1 MSGIFQTLRRRGGL
15 FLIRFGVI
23 GAQLIVLLV
32 LAALMQRSEFGAF
45 AYGWAAIQMVGS
57 LISLGGPGYLL
68 REMSARQAGPEYGP
82 APLQVLLIA
91 SAGPALLALIV
102 WFIIRSLISHNLLP
116 LPSPDFAI
124 VIVLGG
130 WLNNLVANIAVP
142 IRVSGAPN
150 TAMFYRDG
158 LGHLIVLASGFS
170 VAATAPAVSA
180 LRVLEGY
187 CALAVLVVAAGLV
200 IAALRTRTASYFGNG
215 KQRFSLAFW
224 ASGLTAMLAAQIDIL
239 IGGLF
244 LNPAHLGSYQ
254 ILRKAANLLSLPQI
268 IANWSIAVEA
278 SKAFASGDR
287 VSLRDSAREG
297 LMIAIIPAIA
307 LGVTLVLASPALFSW
322 YHIPADTNSLMTFLI
337 LTTGGLA
344 NVGFG
349 ANFLIAAQCHLEHL
363 ALRARLIAL
372 FAGAV
377 FLGCLSPALGTTG
390 VAVAM
395 ATSTTLMNVLIWLDV
410 QRRLGVDTS
419 IFSLLRHRT
428 QT

>member
-1 MSGIFQTLRRRGGL
+1 MNRIFQTLQRRGGL

-23 GAQLIVLLV
+23 GAQLLVLLV
-32 LAALMQRSEFGAF
+32 LASLMKRSEFGAF
-45 AYGWAAIQMVGS
+45 AYGWASIQLVSS

-68 REMSARQAGPEYGP
+68 REMSARQAGPEHGP
-82 APLQVLLIA
+82 ALLQVILIA
-91 SAGPALLALIV
+91 SAGPAVLAFGA
-102 WFIIRSLISHNLLP
+102 WFIIRSLISHDLLP
-116 LPSPDFAI
+116 LASPDFAFI
-124 VIVLGG
+124 IVLGG

-142 IRVSGAPN
+142 IRVSGAAN

-158 LGHLIVLASGFS
+158 LGHLIVLASGFA
-170 VAATAPAVSA
+170 VAATDSAVSA

-187 CALAVLVVAAGLV
+187 CVLAVLVVGAGLL
-200 IAALRTRTASYFGNG
+200 IAALRARRAAYFGNG
-215 KQRFSLAFW
+215 KQPFSLAFW
-224 ASGLTAMLAAQIDIL
+224 GSGLTAMLAAQIDIL

-244 LNPAHLGSYQ
+244 LTPAHLGSYQ

-287 VSLRDSAREG
+287 IALKESAKEG
-297 LMIAIIPAIA
+297 LTIALVPAFA
-307 LGVTLVLASPALFSW
+307 LGVTLLLASPALFSW
-322 YHIPADTNSLMTFLI
+322 YHIPVDTQSLMTFLV
-337 LTTGGLA
+337 LTMGGLA

-349 ANFLIAAQCHLEHL
+349 ANFLIAAQCRLEHL

-372 FAGAV
+372 VTGSALLV
-377 FLGCLSPALGTTG
+377 SLSPALGITG

-395 ATSTTLMNVLIWLDV
+395 ATSTILMNVLIWLDV

-419 IFSLLRHRT
+419 IFSLLGHRT